1 MSASSVIRLL
11 LLSAIWGASF
21 LFMRVSAP
29 YFLPTDLIFWRVAL
43 GALFLLGV
51 SVFMTSKLDVR
62 QNFKHFLVLGM
73 LTAAMPFSL
82 FAFAAQTVS
91 ASLLAILN
99 STAPIWA
106 ALIGSLWFKTKTT
119 LGAMVGMVAGIVGVS
134 VLTGFESLNLPTGG
148 LTAILAAL
156 GATLCYGIGSHYIRL
171 AKPIGAV
178 ANAHGS
184 MWGATILL
192 APLFLLTE
200 PVSHTLPLT
209 VIASVFLL
217 GVLCSGIAFLLY
229 FRLVADIGATSALTV
244 TFLIPVFGVL
254 WGVVFLNEAFGW
266 HTFLGA
272 GLIFVGLSLVTGLA
286 NRLRRRPVVNSDLG

>member
-29 YFLPTDLIFWRVAL
+29 FFLPTDLIFWRVAL

-106 ALIGSLWFKTKTT
+106 ALIGSLWFKSKTT

-134 VLTGFESLNLPTGG
+134 VLTGFESLNLPAGG

-192 APLFLLTE
+192 APLFLLTK
-200 PVSHTLPLT
+200 PISHSLPQT

-272 GLIFVGLSLVTGLA
+272 GLIFVGLSLVTGLT
-286 NRLRRRPVVNSDLG
+286 NRLIQRPVVKSDLD

>member
-43 GALFLLGV
+43 GAVFLLAV

-73 LTAAMPFSL
+73 LTAALPFSL
-82 FAFAAQTVS
+82 VAFAAQTVS

-134 VLTGFESLNLPTGG
+134 VLTGFESLKLPAGG

-171 AKPIGAV
+171 AKPIGAF

-286 NRLRRRPVVNSDLG
+286 NRLIKRPVDTADS

>member
-1 MSASSVIRLL
+1 MPASSVIRLL

-51 SVFMTSKLDVR
+51 SIFFASKLEIR
-62 QNFKHFLVLGM
+62 KNFKHFLILG
-73 LTAAMPFSL
+73 LLNAALPFSL
-82 FAFAAQTVS
+82 FAFAAQTAS

-106 ALIGSLWFKTKTT
+106 SLIGAFWFKTRVTRAALAGMAIGI
-119 LGAMVGMVAGIVGVS
+119 LGVC
-134 VLTGFESLNLPTGG
+134 VLTGFESLNLPPGG
-148 LTAILAAL
+148 LIAILAAL
-156 GATLCYGIGSHYIRL
+156 GAAFCYGIGSHYTRL
-171 AKPIGAV
+171 ARPVGAL

-192 APLFLLTE
+192 APLFLLSE
-200 PVSHTLPLT
+200 PSAHALSPT
-209 VIASVFLL
+209 VIASVLLL
-217 GVLCSGIAFLLY
+217 GVLCSGVAFLLY
-229 FRLVADIGATSALTV
+229 FKLVTDIGATSALTV

-254 WGVVFLNEAFGW
+254 WGVIFLNEAFGW

-272 GLIFVGLSLVTGLA
+272 GLIFVGLSLVTGLTD
-286 NRLRRRPVVNSDLG
+286 RLTKGPLRK

>member
-29 YFLPTDLIFWRVAL
+29 FFLPTDLIFWRVAL

-51 SVFMTSKLDVR
+51 SAFMTSRLDVR

-73 LTAAMPFSL
+73 LTAALPFSL

-134 VLTGFESLNLPTGG
+134 VLTGFESLKLPAGG

-200 PVSHTLPLT
+200 PTSQTLPPT

-272 GLIFVGLSLVTGLA
+272 GLIFFGLSLVTGLA
-286 NRLRRRPVVNSDLG
+286 NRVIKRSVDTVDS